1 MINERKKKRRKEKK
15 RRTKKNGE
23 KSVFGEKKILKYLR
37 GAKYCVKILIST
49 ALETNAKDE
58 LF

>member
-1 MINERKKKRRKEKK
+1 MKERKKGGRRKREEQRKMEKK
-15 RRTKKNGE
+15 NL
-23 KSVFGEKKILKYLR
+23 FGEKKILKYLR

-49 ALETNAKDE
+49 ALETNPKDE